1 MTRPTGFEF
10 SSGIEVVS
18 PGRTITEADV
28 VAFAGLTGDYAE
40 LHTNAEL
47 MAESEFG
54 ERIAHGMLG
63 MSIQLGLATRVMPSY
78 GGVAFLGISDWRF
91 LRPVLIGDTV
101 RARVQVTGIRDSRS
115 RPGHEV
121 VTLRR
126 DLVNQ
131 RDEITQTGTTI
142 SLARKRTGST
152 SD

>member
-1 MTRPTGFEF
+1 
-10 SSGIEVVS
+10 
-18 PGRTITEADV
+18 
-28 VAFAGLTGDYAE
+28 
-40 LHTNAEL
+40 
-47 MAESEFG
+47 
-54 ERIAHGMLG
+54 
-63 MSIQLGLATRVMPSY
+63 MPSY